1 MFHFFILKAQLNK
14 EEAITLI
21 QSTQSGFKETNK
33 KLSKRILNPSI
44 PIGIIPVNQ
53 PRLRRKQPVDKDAF
67 KDSVASAS
75 ISKIKRTLIFGM
87 LRQNPSLVLSVLSHL
102 PRVRVLEAA
111 IHLGKSDLDQ
121 FKSHYFDMLMQIFT
135 TGFATMSSIEKSVF
149 RKAICHIDEVL
160 YYSKIKK

>member
-1 MFHFFILKAQLNK
+1 
-14 EEAITLI
+14 
-21 QSTQSGFKETNK
+21 
-33 KLSKRILNPSI
+33 
-44 PIGIIPVNQ
+44 
-53 PRLRRKQPVDKDAF
+53 
-67 KDSVASAS
+67 
-75 ISKIKRTLIFGM
+75 M